1 MDSNWQV
8 IETSHFILNV
18 RPGSFAEQNAARLGE
33 VLEDQFAFAMSALD
47 ISYAGRISLFLYA
60 SAADAG
66 ENNDRSGTAYPETGA
81 VRATV
86 TPPLE
91 TTFGLLSHESNH
103 VIEHNALGPP
113 ATSFMNEGLAS
124 AIMSER
130 FHPGGKSFL
139 YPWTARNAAQIPDL
153 SSLVDDGTWGDYNST
168 VAYNASA
175 SFLAYILDQ
184 GGPARLKQL
193 QRVRSSEFEARFQ
206 QIYGRSLDEAER
218 DWRAFCAAYRSPSAT
233 SRSLPE

>member
-8 IETSHFILNV
+8 IETPHFILNV

-33 VLEDQFAFAMSALD
+33 VLEDQYAFVMSALD
-47 ISYAGRISLFLYA
+47 IRYAGRISLFLYA

-81 VRATV
+81 VRAIV

-168 VAYNASA
+168 LAYNASA

-193 QRVRSSEFEARFQ
+193 QSVRSSEFEARFQ

-218 DWRAFCAAYRSPSAT
+218 DWRAFCAAYRP
-233 SRSLPE
+233 

>member
-8 IETSHFILNV
+8 IETPHFILNV

-33 VLEDQFAFAMSALD
+33 VLEDQYAFALSALD
-47 ISYAGRISLFLYA
+47 IRYAGRISLFLYA

-81 VRATV
+81 VRAIV

-113 ATSFMNEGLAS
+113 ATSFINEGLAS

-153 SSLVDDGTWGDYNST
+153 SNLVDDDTWGNYDSQL
-168 VAYNASA
+168 AYNASA

-193 QRVRSSEFEARFQ
+193 QSLRSSEFEARFQ

-218 DWRAFCAAYRSPSAT
+218 DWRAFCAAYRP
-233 SRSLPE
+233 

>member
-8 IETSHFILNV
+8 IETPHFILNV
-18 RPGSFAEQNAARLGE
+18 RPGSYAEQNATRLGE
-33 VLEDQFAFAMSALD
+33 VLEDQYAFALSALD
-47 ISYAGRISLFLYA
+47 IRYAGRISLFLFA
-60 SAADAG
+60 SAADAD
-66 ENNDRSGTAYPETGA
+66 ETDDRSGTAFPETGA
-81 VRATV
+81 VRAVV

-91 TTFGLLSHESNH
+91 TTFGLLAHESNH

-124 AIMSER
+124 AVMSER
-130 FHPGGKSFL
+130 FHAGGKSFL

-153 SSLVDDGTWGDYNST
+153 SNLVDDGKWGDYISQ

-175 SFLAYILDQ
+175 SFLVYMLDH
-184 GGPARLKQL
+184 GGPERLKQL

-206 QIYGRSLDEAER
+206 QLYGRSLDEAER
-218 DWRAFCAAYRSPSAT
+218 DWRAFCAAYRP
-233 SRSLPE
+233 

>member
-8 IETSHFILNV
+8 IETPHFILNV

-33 VLEDQFAFAMSALD
+33 VLEDQYAFALSALD
-47 ISYAGRISLFLYA
+47 IRYAGRISLFLYA

-81 VRATV
+81 VRAIV

-153 SSLVDDGTWGDYNST
+153 SSLVDDGTWGDYNSQ

-193 QRVRSSEFEARFQ
+193 QSLRSSEFEARFQ

-218 DWRAFCAAYRSPSAT
+218 DWRAFCAAYRP
-233 SRSLPE
+233 

>member
-8 IETSHFILNV
+8 IETPHFILNV

-33 VLEDQFAFAMSALD
+33 VLEDQYAFALRALD
-47 ISYAGRISLFLYA
+47 VRYAGRISLFLYA

-81 VRATV
+81 VRAIV

-153 SSLVDDGTWGDYNST
+153 ASLVADDTWGDYDSQL
-168 VAYNASA
+168 AYNASA

-193 QRVRSSEFEARFQ
+193 QSVRSSAFEARFQ

-218 DWRAFCAAYRSPSAT
+218 DWRAFCAAYRP
-233 SRSLPE
+233 